1 MSIENILTAEDI
13 SYIHDHPEVLA
24 AKMKLGSSGL
34 SYFQIDLT
42 DSIRDSLN
50 THLHLDLENVT
61 HIPMRW
67 IQGDTP
73 PHADAGPGKFE
84 HTHLI
89 YLSDS
94 PGEFIIGDASYPITT
109 NTGFIFDEGLVH
121 KTLNTGTLPRLL
133 LGPMNELAQPVGSVV
148 TIVYY
153 LNYADAV
160 AQNGSFIGSQEN
172 TRIIGDM
179 GHITGTLNGNTS
191 WRIAYLNGQTPPTGI
206 YSNGYDLTTL
216 LSGFSYA
223 TVYLYAVAPCF
234 LEGTEILCQIDGVEK
249 YLPIETLNPGTLVK
263 TSRDGYK
270 KLVLL
275 GKGDIQNP
283 GDEERIENRLYKC
296 SPANYTGI
304 TKDVYITGCHSV
316 LVPELTDTQREE
328 TIQHLGKIYVTDRK
342 YRLLA
347 CIDERAKPWASEG
360 RYTIWHIAL
369 EHEND
374 LMNYGVY
381 ASGLLVETCC
391 IRTLRTKS
399 NMTIS
404 SV

>member
-13 SYIHDHPEVLA
+13 SYIHNHPEVLD
-24 AKMKLGSSGL
+24 AKMKLGSSSL

-42 DSIRDSLN
+42 DSIRDSLH
-50 THLHLDLENVT
+50 THLHLDLENVNR
-61 HIPMRW
+61 IPMRW
-67 IQGDTP
+67 IQGDTRA
-73 PHADAGPGKFE
+73 HADAGPGAFE
-84 HTHLI
+84 HTHLV

-94 PGEFIIGDASYPITT
+94 PGEFIIGDASYPIRT

-133 LGPMNELAQPVGSVV
+133 LGPMNEMAQPVGIGS

-153 LNYADAV
+153 VNYADAV
-160 AQNGSFIGSQEN
+160 VQNGSSIGIQESSY
-172 TRIIGDM
+172 IIGDM
-179 GHITGTLNGNTS
+179 ANITGSLNGITS
-191 WRIAYLNGQTPPTGI
+191 WRIAYLHGVTPPTGI
-206 YSNGYDLTTL
+206 FPNGYDLSTIVFEAGT
-216 LSGFSYA
+216 S
-223 TVYLYAVAPCF
+223 TVYLYAVSPCF
-234 LEGTEILCQIDGVEK
+234 LEGTEILCQVEGVEK
-249 YLPIETLNPGTLVK
+249 YLPIETLKPGTLVK

-270 KLVLL
+270 KVVLL
-275 GKGDIQNP
+275 GKGDIQNR
-283 GDEERIENRLYKC
+283 GDEERIEHRLYRC
-296 SPANYTGI
+296 SPENYAGMM
-304 TKDVYITGCHSV
+304 KDIYITGCHSI
-316 LVPELTDTQREE
+316 LVAELTDTQREQ
-328 TIQHLGKIYVTDRK
+328 TIQHLSKIYITDRK

-360 RYTIWHIAL
+360 SYTIWHIAL

-374 LMNYGVY
+374 LMNYGIY

-404 SV
+404 SA